1 MMLTIRSFVSP
12 VLPRRLSMTTVP
24 RLLITFTQNVLKTS
38 ATSFQGKIVS
48 FLWIRVILLQSL
60 KLLFAGKGF
69 TVFQKKFIISDIF
82 SV

>member
-24 RLLITFTQNVLKTS
+24 RLLITFTKNVLKTS
-38 ATSFQGKIVS
+38 ATSFLGKIVS
-48 FLWIRVILLQSL
+48 FLWIRVILLRSE
-60 KLLFAGKGF
+60 LLFAGKGF